1 MIECVPNFSEG
12 RDEQIIDRI
21 RLGIESVRGVKV
33 LHTDMGFDAN
43 RTVITFAGN
52 PDACV
57 EAAWQ
62 SVRIAT
68 NLIDMRYH
76 KGAHPRLGAVDV
88 FPFVPLQG
96 SEMTEAIDCA
106 RKLAERVGRELR
118 IPVYLYGEAA
128 FHASRKNLA
137 AIRSGEYEGLNEKIK
152 LEDWKPDFGPSVFN
166 EKSGALITGA
176 RKILVAYNINL
187 ATGGAALAQKIARRL
202 REKDGG
208 LSAVRAIG
216 WWMPAFNC
224 SQVSCNLIDLDLTP
238 LHLVFETCCKLAEEM
253 DTRVT
258 GSELVGLIPLKVLTD
273 AAEFY
278 NRGRTMTEPEKI
290 EFAEAKLGLS
300 SVKPFDPSKQI
311 IEKALGDWK
320 PA

>member
-1 MIECVPNFSEG
+1 MLECVPNFSEG
-12 RDEQIIDRI
+12 RDVQIIAHI
-21 RLGIESVRGVKV
+21 RQGIESVPGVKV

-62 SVRIAT
+62 SIRVAT
-68 NLIDMRYH
+68 DLIDMQSH
-76 KGAHPRLGAVDV
+76 QGAHPRLGAVDV

-106 RKLAERVGRELR
+106 RKLAERVGRELQ

-128 FHASRKNLA
+128 TQTSRKNLA
-137 AIRSGEYEGLNEKIK
+137 DVRSGEYEGLKEKIK
-152 LEDWKPDFGPSVFN
+152 REDWKPDFGPSVFN
-166 EKSGALITGA
+166 QKSGALITGA

-187 ATGGAALAQKIARRL
+187 ASGGASLAQKIAKRL

-208 LSAVRAIG
+208 LGAVRAIG
-216 WWMPAFNC
+216 WWMPAFHC
-224 SQVSCNLIDLDLTP
+224 SQVSCNLIDLDITP

-253 DTRVT
+253 NTRVT

-273 AAEFY
+273 AADFY
-278 NRGRTMTEPEKI
+278 NKGRNMTEPEKI
-290 EFAEAKLGLS
+290 KFAEAILGLS
-300 SVKPFDPSKQI
+300 SVKPFDPSIQI
-311 IEKALGDWK
+311 IEKALGDWT

>member
-1 MIECVPNFSEG
+1 MLECVPNFSEG
-12 RDEQIIDRI
+12 RDAQIIARI
-21 RLGIESVRGVKV
+21 RQVIESVPGVKV
-33 LHTDMGFDAN
+33 LHTDMGFDAH

-62 SVRIAT
+62 SIRVAT
-68 NLIDMRYH
+68 DLIDMRSH
-76 KGAHPRLGAVDV
+76 QGAHPRLGAVDV

-106 RKLAERVGRELR
+106 RKLAEIVGRELH

-128 FHASRKNLA
+128 PHARRKNLA
-137 AIRSGEYEGLNEKIK
+137 DIRSGEYEGLNEKIK
-152 LEDWKPDFGPSVFN
+152 LEAWKPDFGPSVFN

-187 ATGGAALAQKIARRL
+187 ASGSASLARIIARRL

-216 WWMPAFNC
+216 WWMPAFHC
-224 SQVSCNLIDLDLTP
+224 AQVSCNLIDLDITP

-253 DTRVT
+253 NTRVT

-273 AAEFY
+273 AADFY
-278 NRGRTMTEPEKI
+278 NKGRIMTEAEKI
-290 EFAEAKLGLS
+290 KFAEAKLGLN

-311 IEKALGDWK
+311 IEKALGDWT